1 MDSQGSNGR
10 QKAATPA
17 ALNVLL
23 ASSTSLIYS
32 WHVCA
37 ADLLTPFGEKKSAPL
52 RVGGEV
58 VPPSHLVGIVELP
71 LKVQSVLC
79 LVFSFPLGSFR
90 AGFCTASPM

>member
-1 MDSQGSNGR
+1 MDAQGSNGR

-32 WHVCA
+32 WHACA
-37 ADLLTPFGEKKSAPL
+37 ADLLTPAGEKKAAPL
-52 RVGGEV
+52 RVAGEV

-71 LKVQSVLC
+71 IKVNACPFQL
-79 LVFSFPLGSFR
+79 L
-90 AGFCTASPM
+90 